1 MGFYIRK
8 SISFGPFRFNLSKSG
23 VGVSVGVRGFRV
35 GSSPRGNYVHM
46 GVGGIYYR
54 ATLPHRPSRSQSRTD
69 STPAAPAPL
78 PDRTVDEML
87 AIESASTATILDSS
101 SAELVAEMNAK
112 RRKIRL
118 WPLASIAGIFL
129 TLLVLNDVNA
139 PLWWFP
145 TVATLSVIGI
155 IAAAWFDRVRKTTIL
170 MYEIE
175 PAVEQK
181 LESLHAA
188 FQELRDCSRRWHVGA
203 EGRIRDPK
211 YHGGASAQVR
221 RVAVSVGKGN
231 PPYVKTNVA
240 TPSLPVGR
248 QTLYFFPDKVLVF
261 EPNAVGAV
269 SYETLLMTVDR
280 QPMIEKQGVPRDAK
294 VVEHTWEFVNR
305 DGGPDR
311 RFKNNRKWP
320 VALYEQLTFS
330 SDSGL
335 NEVLQVS
342 RLGVGEVIHAAI
354 RALARA
360 VHPAQKPGTRHP
372 AKVA

>member
-1 MGFYIRK
+1 MGIYIRK

-23 VGVSVGVRGFRV
+23 VGLSVGVRGFRV

-54 ATLPHRPSRSQSRTD
+54 ATLPHRPTRSQARAD
-69 STPAAPAPL
+69 STPAASMPL
-78 PDRTVDEML
+78 PDRTVDAML

-129 TLLVLNDVNA
+129 SLLVLNDINA

-145 TVATLSVIGI
+145 TVATLSLIGI
-155 IAAAWFDRVRKTTIL
+155 ISAAWFDRVRKTTIL

-181 LESLHAA
+181 LELMHAA
-188 FQELRDCSRRWHVGA
+188 FKELRDCRRLWHIGA

-211 YHGGASAQVR
+211 YHSGATAQVR
-221 RVAVSVGKGN
+221 RVTVSVGKGN
-231 PPYVKTNVA
+231 PPYVKSNVA

-248 QTLYFFPDKVLVF
+248 QTLYFFPDMVLVL
-261 EPNAVGAV
+261 EPDAVGAV
-269 SYETLLMTVDR
+269 SYESLQMTVSR
-280 QPMIEKQGVPRDAK
+280 QPFVERNGVPRDAK
-294 VVEHTWEFVNR
+294 VVDHSWRFVNR

-311 RFKNNRKWP
+311 RFKNNRKDP

-330 SDSGL
+330 SESGL

-342 RLGVGEVIHAAI
+342 RLGVVEVLRDAI
-354 RALARA
+354 RALVRTPRSGGLANRSRLSA
-360 VHPAQKPGTRHP
+360 
-372 AKVA
+372 